1 MKRPG
6 LIPSLL
12 LIVFITAILGCSQDG
27 TTSTAPSSSGNQASV
42 PTIEGSTFDAPG
54 FTIVV
59 PKGWESVKVDGG
71 VQMYKGNDIVQVY
84 IRGFNMTAG
93 EDKGQ
98 TESNA
103 KRYNG
108 TPPEQIDI
116 FGMKFWKTTYTA
128 ASVYQT
134 SYLSMKN
141 GQLVSVQIA
150 GADHDKNDTI
160 KGILNTLKFK

>member
-1 MKRPG
+1 MRKPG
-6 LIPSLL
+6 IIFSLL
-12 LIVFITAILGCSQDG
+12 LVMLMSVLPGCSQGSTPDKTIG
-27 TTSTAPSSSGNQASV
+27 PATSSADV
-42 PTIEGSTFDAPG
+42 PTIEGTVFEAPG

-59 PKGWESVKVDGG
+59 PKGWESIKIDGG
-71 VQMYKGNDIVQVY
+71 VQMFKGSDIVQVY
-84 IRGFNMTAG
+84 IRGYNMTAG

-103 KRYNG
+103 KRYGG
-108 TPPEQIDI
+108 TQPEQIDI

-150 GADHDKNDTI
+150 GPDHDKNEAI

>member
-1 MKRPG
+1 MRRPG
-6 LIPSLL
+6 PIPTLL
-12 LIVFITAILGCSQDG
+12 LIALMAAVPGCSQGG
-27 TTSTAPSSSGNQASV
+27 TPSGTPGDTANQASV
-42 PTIEGSTFDAPG
+42 PDIEGRTFDAQG

-59 PKGWESVKVDGG
+59 PKGWQSMKIDGG
-71 VQMYKGNDIVQVY
+71 VQMYKDNDIVQIY

-93 EDKGQ
+93 EDKIQ
-98 TESNA
+98 TERNA
-103 KRYNG
+103 RQYNG
-108 TPPEQIDI
+108 TQPEQIDI

-150 GADHDKNDTI
+150 GNNHETNETI
-160 KGILNTLKFK
+160 KGILGTLKFK

>member
-1 MKRPG
+1 MRRPG
-6 LIPSLL
+6 LIPALL
-12 LIVFITAILGCSQDG
+12 LIAFMVAMPGCSQGSTPSG
-27 TTSTAPSSSGNQASV
+27 TPGGTANQVSV
-42 PTIEGSTFDAPG
+42 PAIEGSTFDAQG

-59 PKGWESVKVDGG
+59 PKGWESVKIDGG
-71 VQMYKGNDIVQVY
+71 VQMYKGSHIVQIY
-84 IRGFNMTAG
+84 IRGYNMTAG

-98 TESNA
+98 TESNS

-108 TPPEQIDI
+108 TQPEQIDI

-150 GADHDKNDTI
+150 GADHETNETI
-160 KGILNTLKFK
+160 KGMLGTLKFK

>member
-6 LIPSLL
+6 LITSLL
-12 LIVFITAILGCSQDG
+12 LIAFMIAMPGCSQGGTPSG
-27 TTSTAPSSSGNQASV
+27 TTNQANV
-42 PTIEGSTFDAPG
+42 KTIEGSTFDAPG

-59 PKGWESVKVDGG
+59 PNGWESVKIDGG
-71 VQMYKGNDIVQVY
+71 VQMYKGSDIVQVY
-84 IRGFNMTAG
+84 IRGYNMTAG

-98 TESNA
+98 TESNS
-103 KRYNG
+103 KRYSG
-108 TPPEQIDI
+108 TKPEQIDI

-150 GADHDKNDTI
+150 GPDHGTNETI

>member
-1 MKRPG
+1 MRRPG

-12 LIVFITAILGCSQDG
+12 LIVFLTSILGCSQ
-27 TTSTAPSSSGNQASV
+27 SGSPGGVANQASV
-42 PTIEGSTFDAPG
+42 PSIEGSTFDAQG
-54 FTIVV
+54 FTILV
-59 PKGWESVKVDGG
+59 PKGWESVKIDGG
-71 VQMYKGNDIVQVY
+71 VQMYKGSDIVQVY
-84 IRGFNMTAG
+84 IRGYNMTAG

-98 TESNA
+98 TESNS

-108 TPPEQIDI
+108 TQPEQIDI
-116 FGMKFWKTTYTA
+116 FGMRFWKTTYTA

-141 GQLVSVQIA
+141 GQLVSVQAA
-150 GADHDKNDTI
+150 GPDHDKNETI

>member
-1 MKRPG
+1 MRRPG
-6 LIPSLL
+6 LITGLL
-12 LIVFITAILGCSQDG
+12 LIAFIIAMLGCSQGGTPGG
-27 TTSTAPSSSGNQASV
+27 TTNQASV
-42 PTIEGSTFDAPG
+42 PTIEGSTFDAQG
-54 FTIVV
+54 FTIIV
-59 PKGWESVKVDGG
+59 PKGWESVKIDGG
-71 VQMYKGNDIVQVY
+71 VQMYKGSDIVQVY
-84 IRGFNMTAG
+84 IRGYNMTAG

-98 TESNA
+98 TESNS

-108 TPPEQIDI
+108 TQPEQIDV
-116 FGMKFWKTTYTA
+116 FGMKFWKTTYKA

-150 GADHDKNDTI
+150 GPDHETNETI